1 MHFHKSETQH
11 KQILKLIPSLSRNLN
26 FYTLQI
32 KNLFSQVRRMFGDTN
47 MRPLLLPIIYDLAN
61 LVHEGYL
68 KSDKFQENEQH
79 DPNQYIR
86 RSYTVAKSSKT
97 KSKNDQRA
105 VREMDFSAPE
115 SNLRDETFHVDID
128 DEPRIR
134 KIGESFDA
142 IKPQPLM
149 QVLNASVFKASTQKS
164 AALTYRLPKFEST
177 TFKSKDLTLEEIENR
192 AFSEV
197 NGTISDEYVSD
208 TNGTLSP
215 QALINRHKRPHNS
228 PKAPGPHPERCERF
242 TGGICLETRDYPIQ
256 EILGSIKRHRYA
268 MEALLAEYRDKT
280 AELEQIDYLGDP
292 TADLSDLR

>member
-1 MHFHKSETQH
+1 
-11 KQILKLIPSLSRNLN
+11 
-26 FYTLQI
+26 
-32 KNLFSQVRRMFGDTN
+32 MFGDTN
-47 MRPLLLPIIYDLAN
+47 MKPLLLPIIYDLAN

-68 KSDKFQENEQH
+68 KSKNFEENEKI
-79 DPNQYIR
+79 DPNQYLR
-86 RSYTVAKSSKT
+86 RSFTVAKSSKNIHHQHQ
-97 KSKNDQRA
+97 KQPQRA

-134 KIGESFDA
+134 KIGVASERFDV

-149 QVLNASVFKASTQKS
+149 QVLNASVFKASTEKS

-177 TFKSKDLTLEEIENR
+177 TFKSKALTMEEIENR
-192 AFSEV
+192 AFLEI
-197 NGTISDEYVSD
+197 NGTINDEFVSD
-208 TNGTLSP
+208 GNGTHLSP
-215 QALINRHKRPHNS
+215 QALIKRFKRPQHAKIS
-228 PKAPGPHPERCERF
+228 GPTPERCERF
-242 TGGICLETRDYPIQ
+242 TGGICLETKDYPIQ

-268 MEALLAEYRDKT
+268 MEALLAEYRDKA